1 MEDKGIVH
9 ALSEYKPQLA
19 DVTTPPMEDTSGAL
33 FTTSRED
40 ECGDMVMAPEV
51 ISDKNIPIMTNAAT
65 AVIIGILRL
74 DLADLVVAT
83 GHFLSDAVAVVVI
96 GVDAV
101 VVIGVGSFC
110 INAVAVVVIGVGSFC
125 INDTGAVFFGSFRL
139 DVNDFWRTL

>member
-1 MEDKGIVH
+1 
-9 ALSEYKPQLA
+9 
-19 DVTTPPMEDTSGAL
+19 
-33 FTTSRED
+33 
-40 ECGDMVMAPEV
+40 MAPEV

-74 DLADLVVAT
+74 DLPDLVVAT
-83 GHFLSDAVAVVVI
+83 GHFLSDAVAVVAIGVGSFCINAVVVI